1 MRKQRK
7 RNQSIRKEKMKQFYE
22 QVTKFTKRI
31 QKELGAGFKENI
43 LQAALAVEFIQA
55 KVEYEKELSLDVLYK
70 KRPIGYIIADFY
82 IPKQTNFGIS
92 EDIIIETK
100 QATLEDKAEYLSQLK
115 IYLKS
120 RTKHLGKEH
129 ISKAMLIQW
138 DKKDRL
144 AEDQDSIAFTANI
157 KVDVWELQ
165 QNKLH
170 KIWSSDKND

>member
-1 MRKQRK
+1 
-7 RNQSIRKEKMKQFYE
+7 MKKFYE
-22 QVTKFTKRI
+22 HVAKLTKKI

-70 KRPIGYIIADFY
+70 KHPIGYIIADFY

-92 EDIIIETK
+92 EDIIVETK

-120 RTKHLGKEH
+120 RAKHLGKEH
-129 ISKAMLIQW
+129 ISKAILIQW
-138 DKKDRL
+138 DKKDHL
-144 AEDQDSIAFTANI
+144 AEDHNSITFSADI
-157 KVDVWELQ
+157 KIDVWELQ
-165 QNKLH
+165 RNKLH

>member
-1 MRKQRK
+1 
-7 RNQSIRKEKMKQFYE
+7 MKKFYE
-22 QVTKFTKRI
+22 HTAKLTKKI
-31 QKELGAGFKENI
+31 QRELGAGFKENV

-70 KRPIGYIIADFY
+70 KHPIGYIIADFY

-120 RTKHLGKEH
+120 RAKHLGKEQ
-129 ISKAMLIQW
+129 ISKAILIQW
-138 DKKDRL
+138 DKKDHL
-144 AEDQDSIAFTANI
+144 AEDHNSITFTTDI
-157 KVDVWELQ
+157 KVDVWELEK
-165 QNKLH
+165 NKLH
-170 KIWSSDKND
+170 KIWSSEKND

>member
-1 MRKQRK
+1 MPSEYKK
-7 RNQSIRKEKMKQFYE
+7 FYDHLSKL
-22 QVTKFTKRI
+22 TKKI
-31 QKELGAGFKENI
+31 QKELCVGFNENV
-43 LQAALAVEFIQA
+43 LLAALAVEFIQA

-70 KRPIGYIIADFY
+70 KHPIGYIIADFY

-120 RTKHLGKEH
+120 RAKHLGKEH
-129 ISKAMLIQW
+129 ISKAILIQW
-138 DKKDRL
+138 DKKDHL
-144 AEDQDSIAFTANI
+144 AEDHNSITFTADI
-157 KVDVWELQ
+157 KIDVWELQ
-165 QNKLH
+165 RNKLH